1 VKFETIRC
9 TQQRLVPFQ
18 LFETIPDLGQSR
30 NLNLA
35 EPGGVWAGQ
44 DVCDAVLTCPV

>member
-9 TQQRLVPFQ
+9 AQQRLVPFQ
-18 LFETIPDLGQSR
+18 LFETIPDPARSR

-35 EPGGVWAGQ
+35 EPGGV
-44 DVCDAVLTCPV
+44 